1 MRLIDADVVCFDE
14 LKNDF
19 DRARAKIIIMGQPT
33 INQGYFGFSNRL
45 VLAKCFEEWA
55 KENNVLNCPQ
65 SVISW
70 LHSMGFLYVDN
81 INEFAEENK
90 SILQEKG
97 ENNGV

>member
-1 MRLIDADVVCFDE
+1 MRLIDADAVCFDE

-55 KENNVLNCPQ
+55 KENNVLSCPQ

-70 LHSMGFLYVDN
+70 LHSMGFLYIDKA
-81 INEFAEENK
+81 NEYVNQNK
-90 SILQEKG
+90 EILQNK
-97 ENNGV
+97 ND